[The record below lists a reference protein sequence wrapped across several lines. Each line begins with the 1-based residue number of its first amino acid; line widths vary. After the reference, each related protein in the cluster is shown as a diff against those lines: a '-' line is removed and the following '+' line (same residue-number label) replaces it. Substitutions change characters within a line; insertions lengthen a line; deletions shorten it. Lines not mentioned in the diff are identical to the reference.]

1 MQIGAN
7 NTANFAGG
15 QQIKMSYIDLLNRK
29 TDQELE
35 QEAENIIADFL
46 KQANNSGGD
55 EYGS

>member
-1 MQIGAN
+1 
-7 NTANFAGG
+7 
-15 QQIKMSYIDLLNRK
+15 MSYIDLLNRK

-35 QEAENIIADFL
+35 QEAEDIIADFL